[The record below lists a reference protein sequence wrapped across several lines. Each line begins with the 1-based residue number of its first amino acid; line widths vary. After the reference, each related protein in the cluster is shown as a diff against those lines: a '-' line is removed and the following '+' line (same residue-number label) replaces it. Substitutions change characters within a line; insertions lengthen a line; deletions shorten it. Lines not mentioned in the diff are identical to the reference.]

1 MLAKHLMTRTTRGA
15 SVQLSRCLT
24 QIRRYALALLDGDF
38 DYRTDNGKT
47 AKAFRGV
54 LIHHLGGEQRI
65 SGRQMI
71 LVDQAVRLQLLAR
84 IAWMHSHRN
93 GNFKVG
99 GEATGAF
106 DAYLRVTRALREVL
120 AMLGLKRREIAV
132 TLGDILRAEQQ
143 EQHHESD

>member
-1 MLAKHLMTRTTRGA
+1 MPADSNLIEGVVSSDARYKRKRRAHGNTTHGG
-15 SVQLSRCLT
+15 
-24 QIRRYALALLDGDF
+24 YALALLDGDF

-47 AKAFRGV
+47 VKAFRGV

-65 SGRQMI
+65 SGPQMI

-120 AMLGLKRREIAV
+120 AMLGLKRRQIEL
-132 TLGDILRAEQQ
+132 TLGDILAE
-143 EQHHESD
+143 EQRK